1 MIERR
6 EHLRLAAEARDAFEI
21 VGDVRQQDLDRDV
34 AIQPHIARSIHLAH
48 PACADGG
55 KDLVWSE
62 TIAGSQGHAR
72 CPMTERA
79 HSKAT
84 CLHNGRDVKLPHPV
98 ILLIAGVAVCAA
110 LTWILP
116 PGEYDRRDDPAT
128 GRSVV
133 VAGTYHRVD
142 PAPVGPFAAAVA
154 IPRGFVEAADV
165 IGVVLFVG
173 AAWIVVDRIGTLG
186 RLIAALVG
194 AFGSGGL
201 IAIPVVSLFFATMGA
216 LENMQEEIIPLV
228 PALLLLGRGL
238 GVDAV
243 SVVAMSTGAAAIGS
257 AFGPTNPFQA
267 GIAMKLAQLPPM
279 SAATLR
285 WTTFVAAL
293 ALWVAWTMWHA
304 HRKRGRDSGSGIRD
318 SKITGVDGLGPGIRD
333 PKITGG
339 EIGAA
344 QGRDYL
350 ILAVAIAPIAAYVYG
365 SVALGW
371 GFNELSGGFLVAG
384 CVAGLLGGL
393 GVAGTTTA
401 FLEGMQAMLPAAIL
415 IGAARALSL
424 VLTDGHVTDTIL
436 NGLAEPLSRAPA
448 AFASMLMI
456 PFHAIVHVA
465 VPSVSGQAVLTMPIL
480 VPLSDLLG
488 ISRQVTV
495 LAYQTGA
502 GLTELLTPTNGGLM
516 AVLLAAGVPFAR
528 WIRFAVVGVLLALIV
543 GVAGII
549 ALLAV

>member
-1 MIERR
+1 M
-6 EHLRLAAEARDAFEI
+6 
-21 VGDVRQQDLDRDV
+21 Q
-34 AIQPHIARSIHLAH
+34 
-48 PACADGG
+48 
-55 KDLVWSE
+55 
-62 TIAGSQGHAR
+62 
-72 CPMTERA
+72 
-79 HSKAT
+79 
-84 CLHNGRDVKLPHPV
+84 LPHPV
-98 ILLIAGVAVCAA
+98 ILLVAGVAVCAV
-110 LTWILP
+110 LTSVLP
-116 PGEYDRRDDPAT
+116 AGEFNRRDDPET

-133 VAGTYHRVD
+133 VAVTYHRVAA
-142 PAPVGPFAAAVA
+142 APVGPFAAVVA
-154 IPRGFVEAADV
+154 IPRGFVAAADV

-173 AAWIVVDRIGTLG
+173 AAWIIVDRIGTLA

-194 AFGSGGL
+194 SFGSRAL
-201 IAIPVVSLFFATMGA
+201 IAIPAVSLFFATMGA

-279 SAATLR
+279 SAAGLR
-285 WTTFVAAL
+285 WTTFAAAL

-304 HRKRGRDSGSGIRD
+304 RRNRDRDSGLGIRD
-318 SKITGVDGLGPGIRD
+318 SKIASDQV
-333 PKITGG
+333 
-339 EIGAA
+339 ASA
-344 QGRDYL
+344 SARDYV
-350 ILAVAIAPIAAYVYG
+350 ILAIAVAPLAAYVCG

-371 GFNELSGGFLVAG
+371 GFNELSGGFLIAG
-384 CVAGLLGGL
+384 CMAGLLGGL
-393 GVAGTTTA
+393 GATGTTFA
-401 FLEGMQAMLPAAIL
+401 FLEGMQAMLPAAML
-415 IGAARALSL
+415 IGVARTLSL

-436 NGLAEPLSRAPA
+436 NGLATPLSRAPA
-448 AFASMLMI
+448 AFASILMI
-456 PFHAIVHVA
+456 PFHAVVHVA

-488 ISRQVTV
+488 IARQATV

-516 AVLLAAGVPFAR
+516 AVLLAAGVPFGR
-528 WIRFAVVGVLLALIV
+528 WIRFAVVGVLLALAI

-549 ALLAV
+549 AVLSTN